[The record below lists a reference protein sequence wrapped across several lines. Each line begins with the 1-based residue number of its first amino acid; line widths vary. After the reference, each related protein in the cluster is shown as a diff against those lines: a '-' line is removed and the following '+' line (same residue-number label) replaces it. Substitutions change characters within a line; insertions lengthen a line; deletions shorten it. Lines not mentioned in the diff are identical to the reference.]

1 MIKRITTII
10 LLSLLT
16 FLLSACDSNQEKHKK
31 SLEEQLIDSF
41 ATSEKNVRDRVEL
54 IVEASENKNYAKAMN
69 ELAMLSA
76 AQINSAQ
83 QEYAIKRLM
92 DQLRFNLE
100 EVELARKKAAN

>member
-1 MIKRITTII
+1 MIKRIISII
-10 LLSLLT
+10 LLSFLT
-16 FLLSACDSNQEKHKK
+16 ILLSACDSTQEKHKK

-41 ATSEKNVRDRVEL
+41 ATSQQDVRERVDL

-76 AQINSAQ
+76 AQINNTQ
-83 QEYAIKRLM
+83 QKYAIKRLM

-100 EVELARKKAAN
+100 EEELVRKKVAN